1 MNRDLIYK
9 KQVIGLLGRE
19 EEERPF
25 PIDELASAKALMAR
39 KGLAHWRNRKA
50 ASIIGA

>member
-39 KGLAHWRNRKA
+39 KGLAYWRNRKV

>member
-39 KGLAHWRNRKA
+39 KGLAYWRNGKV